1 MLAIVHVLPPF
12 EATCVHRGYLKGE
25 KSPGELNCAPSE
37 FSMLLDTNNNGL
49 ISFAVFCMYAYA
61 WRQAHYLYVMLIKL
75 LKHLLI
81 LHFVITGILFLL
93 HHLTYQNQVFQLPSK
108 CLILTMM
115 GRFDVYVSVI
125 NLHKLLDV
133 PHTIL
138 LCSQCQVIW
147 SIWTAN
153 FYVLD
158 TSVCPSFISI
168 SKYEGIF
175 IPLVNVSMA
184 TFMLLVMQ
192 ICREYRYFFLAVP
205 ESERIKWWTIQ
216 NYMIA
221 YMHDWCEFDP
231 NVGLLQ
237 IKYWP
242 IIEMMNLF
250 PWLWPIL
257 R

>member
-1 MLAIVHVLPPF
+1 MSLRIHMKLAHLPWFWALEFLMFLFLYEIMFPILDIWLLCIFPIPFWCSSKVLMTPADLMLAIVHVLPPF

-138 LCSQCQVIW
+138 L
-147 SIWTAN
+147 
-153 FYVLD
+153 
-158 TSVCPSFISI
+158 
-168 SKYEGIF
+168 KG
-175 IPLVNVSMA
+175 
-184 TFMLLVMQ
+184 
-192 ICREYRYFFLAVP
+192 
-205 ESERIKWWTIQ
+205 
-216 NYMIA
+216 
-221 YMHDWCEFDP
+221 
-231 NVGLLQ
+231 
-237 IKYWP
+237 
-242 IIEMMNLF
+242 
-250 PWLWPIL
+250 
-257 R
+257 